1 MRILIIRHGDPDY
14 INDTLT
20 AKGHREAELLSM
32 RLAEEK
38 IDYFYVSPLGRAQ
51 ATAAHTL
58 EKTGR
63 KAVTL
68 DWLQEFEPRI
78 WRPDKSDRKTR
89 VWDWLPQD
97 WTSQDVFYD
106 FDHWAD
112 HPLLAEADVKGEYRK
127 VCDGLDDLLARHG
140 YVHDGKVFVVTKANH
155 DTICLFCH
163 FGVQMVMLSHLLHIP
178 VMPLWHGFAAAPSSV
193 TVLYSEERRK
203 DTAYFRVQSFG
214 DLTHL
219 NANGQEP
226 SFHARYCECFDDE
239 TIH

>member
-14 INDTLT
+14 VNDTVT
-20 AKGHREAELLSM
+20 EKGHREAEMLAD
-32 RLAEEK
+32 RLAKEK

-63 KAVTL
+63 QAVTL

-78 WRPDKSDRKTR
+78 WRPDRTDKKTR

-97 WTSQDVFYD
+97 WTQEDVFYD
-106 FDHWAD
+106 FDSWAK
-112 HPLLAEADVKGEYRK
+112 HPILEEGHVLEEYQKVCSGLDELLAK
-127 VCDGLDDLLARHG
+127 HG
-140 YVHDGKVFVVTKANH
+140 YVHEGRLFRVTQPNH

-163 FGVQMVMLSHLLHIP
+163 FGLQMVILSYLLHIP
-178 VMPLWHGFAAAPSSV
+178 VMPLWHGFAAAPTSV
-193 TVLYSEERRK
+193 TVLYSEERRRG
-203 DTAYFRVQSFG
+203 TAYFRVQSFG

-219 NANGQEP
+219 NVNGEEP
-226 SFHARYCECFDDE
+226 SFHARFCECFEDD
-239 TIH
+239 TAH